1 MLFLFLPNMMPHI
14 LPERQFHGEVSD
26 IYIVNQE
33 KRSDEYVRD

>member
-14 LPERQFHGEVSD
+14 LPERQFRGEVSD